1 MCYFLLLALFTL
13 MSFEVNVRQ
22 VVFVT
27 DNTNV
32 QKKSF
37 MVVKSF
43 TLLDCFINWKRKARD
58 RKENFWWLLHRSCLW
73 LCRYSL
79 VLFFFLSWSWDPDSA
94 QRTVCMCNALGRTTG
109 GGLELWGT
117 GTRALSCSSTL
128 SVSDKVTWSWRSGGY
143 DRAFVSFCLVTRRPF
158 LFVLFKYSFLPV
170 WPANS
175 HQGTPVTVDWQWTA
189 NPGMHYWLVTDEYE

>member
-1 MCYFLLLALFTL
+1 MY
-13 MSFEVNVRQ
+13 
-22 VVFVT
+22 
-27 DNTNV
+27 
-32 QKKSF
+32 KKK
-37 MVVKSF
+37 V
-43 TLLDCFINWKRKARD
+43 
-58 RKENFWWLLHRSCLW
+58 LW
-73 LCRYSL
+73 LWKALLYSIAL
-79 VLFFFLSWSWDPDSA
+79 STEKEKQEIEKRISDGSSTGAACDCVGIRWYYFFLSWSWDPDSA

-143 DRAFVSFCLVTRRPF
+143 DRAFVSFCLVTRRPL